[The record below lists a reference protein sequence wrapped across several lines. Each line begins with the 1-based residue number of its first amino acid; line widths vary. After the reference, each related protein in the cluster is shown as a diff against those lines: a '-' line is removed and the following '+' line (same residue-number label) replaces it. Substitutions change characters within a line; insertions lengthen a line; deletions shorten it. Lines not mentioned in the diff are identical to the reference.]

1 LQTKSDVCKSI
12 LRLQAQ
18 KLSPSAQELTY
29 FSPMNLDLVITNGT
43 LITASDTFR
52 ADIGIVGEKIAVIG
66 QNLRGKRTID
76 ATGKYVLPGA
86 VDPHVHLEM
95 PQGEYISSDDFESGT
110 IAAACGGTT
119 TIIDFV
125 EPGENESLL
134 DALKSRRAQADGHA
148 VIDYG
153 LHMTLPNADEAT
165 LAQIPAVVDAGVS
178 TFKMYTIYGGFA
190 LEDNEMLRAFETV
203 QLNGG
208 MPIVH
213 AENRHIVKYLQEKY
227 LSDGKTAPRFHPK
240 SRPPIVE
247 GEAIERVLALA
258 AIAQSS
264 AYIVHVSTALGAKAI
279 QRAKERG
286 QIAFG
291 ETCPQYLLLTDAE
304 YDRPNFEGAKY
315 ICSPPLRP
323 DDNPPAL
330 WDALKNGYLQ
340 SVGTDHCPFF
350 FEGQKDRIRS
360 VFTKIPG
367 GMPGIESR
375 LALLYTFG
383 VAQGK
388 ISLNQ
393 WVELCCTMPAKIFG
407 IYPQKGMLTPGVDAD
422 IVLFDPE
429 KEITLSQD
437 MLHEHVDYTPYEGF
451 ALRGYPVTTIRRGQV
466 LYQDA
471 EFVGEKGGG
480 RFLARGVIS

>member
-1 LQTKSDVCKSI
+1 
-12 LRLQAQ
+12 
-18 KLSPSAQELTY
+18 
-29 FSPMNLDLVITNGT
+29 MNLDLVITNGT
-43 LITASDTFR
+43 LITASNTFR

-66 QNLRGKRTID
+66 QNLCGKRTID

-95 PQGEYISSDDFESGT
+95 PQGEHTSSDDFKSGT

-125 EPGENESLL
+125 EPEENEPLL
-134 DALKSRRAQADGHA
+134 DALAARRAQADGHA

-153 LHMTLPNADEAT
+153 LHMTLPNASEAT
-165 LAQIPAVVDAGVS
+165 LAQIPAVIAAGVS
-178 TFKMYTIYGGFA
+178 TFKMYTIYGGVA
-190 LEDNEMLRAFETV
+190 LEDDEMLRAFNTI
-203 QLNGG
+203 QLSGG

-213 AENRHIVKYLQEKY
+213 AENRHIVKYLQEKF
-227 LSDGKTAPRFHPK
+227 LSEGKTSPSFHPK

-258 AIAQSS
+258 EIAKSPV
-264 AYIVHVSTALGAKAI
+264 YIVHVSTALGAKAI

-286 QIAFG
+286 QIAYG

-330 WDALKNGYLQ
+330 WNALKNGHLQ

-350 FEGQKDRIRS
+350 FEGQKDRVRTN
-360 VFTKIPG
+360 FTKIPG

-383 VAQGK
+383 VMEK
-388 ISLNQ
+388 RISLNQ
-393 WVELCCTMPAKIFG
+393 WVDLCCTMPAKLFG
-407 IYPQKGMLTPGVDAD
+407 IYPQKGTLTPRADAD
-422 IVLFDPE
+422 IIIFDPE

-437 MLHEHVDYTPYEGF
+437 MLHEHVDYTPYEGLS
-451 ALRGYPVTTIRRGQV
+451 LRGYPVTTIRRREV
-466 LYQDA
+466 LCQDG
-471 EFVGEKGGG
+471 EFMEKKTGGK
-480 RFLARGVIS
+480 FLARNINSGSL